1 MPRRQAA
8 ERTLRKRAAG
18 IEPASS
24 AWKAEVLPL
33 NYARTGTNKPSD
45 DGLAAS
51 VPVHYDHAPPPVSR
65 LTRSDTL
72 TGGNRRRLML
82 AYGFGDAGTGLAA
95 TQLGFYLFPF
105 FTCAAGLP
113 AFIAGSLLTVIKVW
127 DAINDPLIGWMSDHT
142 QSRWGP
148 RLPWMLGASLPLG
161 ISLAAMWWVPEGSVW
176 QRTTY
181 YVVMAIL
188 LMTAYTSVNL
198 PYAALSTELTPDTAI
213 RTRLNAARF
222 TGSIVAGLSGLVVGA
237 LVLSDGSDGYLLM
250 GRITGTIAAAA
261 TLICCWGLAPFA
273 KRAQRPSGVSEP
285 VLQQLKRIRSNPRFL
300 MVLGLYLLLWFG
312 LQLMQVVALIWLVQV
327 IHVDPGL
334 STWILLPF
342 QISALVGLQIW
353 SLVSNRRGRLVALR
367 WGGSIW
373 IIACILSMLFSP
385 LASGASGLAL
395 APLIGLIMMVGL
407 GASTAYL
414 IPWSLLPDAIDSDP
428 SHPAGLY
435 TAWMVLGQKLIIGLS
450 MSVFGGLLSLTGYIS
465 SQTCNGALS
474 FIQQPATA
482 LLAIRLCMGLIP
494 AVLVVLGL
502 VLMQR
507 WPDRGAHLQHS

>member
-1 MPRRQAA
+1 
-8 ERTLRKRAAG
+8 
-18 IEPASS
+18 
-24 AWKAEVLPL
+24 
-33 NYARTGTNKPSD
+33 
-45 DGLAAS
+45 
-51 VPVHYDHAPPPVSR
+51 
-65 LTRSDTL
+65 
-72 TGGNRRRLML
+72 
-82 AYGFGDAGTGLAA
+82 
-95 TQLGFYLFPF
+95 
-105 FTCAAGLP
+105 
-113 AFIAGSLLTVIKVW
+113 
-127 DAINDPLIGWMSDHT
+127 
-142 QSRWGP
+142 
-148 RLPWMLGASLPLG
+148 
-161 ISLAAMWWVPEGSVW
+161 MWWVPEGGVW

-237 LVLSDGSDGYLLM
+237 VVLSNGSDGYLLM

-273 KRAQRPSGVSEP
+273 KRAQRPSGASEP

-373 IIACILSMLFSP
+373 ISACVLSMLFAP
-385 LASGASGLAL
+385 LAPNASGLAL
-395 APLIGLIMMVGL
+395 APLIGLILLVGL

-414 IPWSLLPDAIDSDP
+414 IPWSLLPDAIDADP
-428 SHPAGLY
+428 SHPAGMY

-482 LLAIRLCMGLIP
+482 LLAIRLCMGFIP